1 METFGAEMIY
11 AFGNFSL
18 DDARRELTVGDREI
32 HVQPQ
37 VFDLLLLL
45 VANTDRV
52 ISRDEI
58 IEKVWKGRIVS
69 DDAVSSRIRDLRR
82 ILSSGETQTP
92 AIRTIRSRGFRF
104 EAKVSLRHAAQ
115 SVRPERLEPRSD
127 SSLRIEPDQNHL
139 GNRPSIAVL
148 PFQRNGDLE
157 GFIAIEEAI
166 PRELI
171 ATLASLRW
179 IRVVSHGSTFQ
190 FRGTH
195 VDLAEIR
202 RILRVRYCMTG
213 IVEVTGR
220 RIVIDTEISDTRTAE
235 VIWALRK
242 SADIDDIQAL
252 RAEISANI
260 VMVAELE
267 IPQHEASHLEFRSTD
282 NLDAWSAM
290 HLGFRHMS
298 RFNLQDNVM
307 AEQLLCRA
315 TELDPTLARA
325 HSGLAFVHFQ
335 NAFMRY
341 SADLTIDARKAQ
353 EHAEKSLVLQPRD
366 PFGNFM
372 MGRIQWLNDD
382 PEGSKPWFRQSVEA
396 SPNYT
401 WGHYGSSWANVFTKQ
416 FDQAL
421 IDADNAVD
429 LSPID
434 PFKPGMTGNKMW
446 IYIDRGDHQRAIRWA
461 EIAARTPWSHA
472 GMAMF
477 AAMSHWLNKDQRQAS
492 WWKSEALRRDPGLT
506 KNRWVSLVPR
516 TCTPFHR
523 LVMDAS
529 MALQLR

>member
-1 METFGAEMIY
+1 MIY
-11 AFGNFSL
+11 AFGNFLL
-18 DDARRELTVGDREI
+18 DDARRELTAEGGNI

-58 IEKVWKGRIVS
+58 VEKVWNGRIVS
-69 DDAVSSRIRDLRR
+69 DDAISSRIRDLRR
-82 ILSSGETQTP
+82 ILSGTGTKTSL
-92 AIRTIRSRGFRF
+92 IRTIRGKGFRF
-104 EAKVSLRHAAQ
+104 EAEVSLRHAPQAASPIGLAPQ
-115 SVRPERLEPRSD
+115 SDQLQLEPR
-127 SSLRIEPDQNHL
+127 QNQI
-139 GNRPSIAVL
+139 GDRPSIAVL

-157 GFIAIEEAI
+157 GFTAIEEAI

-195 VDLAEIR
+195 LDLAEIR
-202 RILRVRYCMTG
+202 RILRVCYCMTG

-220 RIVIDTEISDTRTAE
+220 RITIDTEISDTRTGE

-242 SADIDDIQAL
+242 SADIDDIQTL

-267 IPQHEASHLEFRSTD
+267 IPQHEASHLEFVSTD

-298 RFNLQDNVM
+298 RFNSQDNVI
-307 AEQLLCRA
+307 AEQLLTRS

-341 SADLTIDARKAQ
+341 SSDLSAEARKAQ
-353 EHAEKSLVLQPRD
+353 ENADKSLALQPRD

-382 PEGSKPWFRQSVEA
+382 PEGSKSWFRQSVEA

-401 WGHYGSSWANVFTKQ
+401 WGHYGSSWANVFTEQ

-421 IDADNAVD
+421 IDADNAIG

-434 PFKPGMTGNKMW
+434 PFRPGMTGNKMW
-446 IYIDRGDHQRAIRWA
+446 IYIDRDDYQKAVHWA
-461 EIAARTPWSHA
+461 EVAARTPWSHA

-477 AAMSHWLNKDQRQAS
+477 AAMSHWLNKDEEQAN
-492 WWKSEALRRDPGLT
+492 WWKAEALRRDPGLT
-506 KNRWVSLVPR
+506 AKRWVSLVPEVSTR
-516 TCTPFHR
+516 FHS
-523 LVMDAS
+523 LVRQAS
-529 MALQLR
+529 GALELH